1 MNYSD
6 REVDIIVADGFNEL
20 GYKQKKLFLASV
32 KADNAERE
40 KFAAALIKTAG
51 QKHFQN

>member
-20 GYKQKKLFLASV
+20 GYKQKKLLDRKSV
-32 KADNAERE
+32 V
-40 KFAAALIKTAG
+40 
-51 QKHFQN
+51 